1 MPQKLNKSAAAVLF
15 SDDENPDVAQ
25 TDTEASLECM
35 HTKPS
40 NAADEQYEV
49 IAAITG
55 IDSSTAVN
63 SPTDSQVTFG
73 APESCDES
81 RTIVPMTAKEITWND
96 LQKASQLHYKFPT
109 VICLADDDKS
119 WEIWCGV
126 CGSNVKVDEHGN
138 AAGIFD
144 GASGL
149 YKHIVDAHVGNHAND
164 DFVVKKFTFRKV
176 SIRDHKAIRSGKEPS
191 VTIGLRPPRTDKK
204 SRSSKQ
210 TNKRSRDGAEK
221 GEVIAGDSDSDVPTT
236 KRKKRQSKTVGRER
250 MVFQF
255 EQYGQPTTTTKAPKK
270 KNQPVKTKQLKS
282 SSFEGPG
289 TPDTVKNQPRG
300 ISATPK
306 TQHIMVQHR
315 VFPEAV
321 RAQFGQLGDDK
332 DDEEVLP
339 VAKESGA

>member
-1 MPQKLNKSAAAVLF
+1 
-15 SDDENPDVAQ
+15 
-25 TDTEASLECM
+25 M

-81 RTIVPMTAKEITWND
+81 RTI
-96 LQKASQLHYKFPT
+96 
-109 VICLADDDKS
+109 
-119 WEIWCGV
+119 
-126 CGSNVKVDEHGN
+126 
-138 AAGIFD
+138 
-144 GASGL
+144 
-149 YKHIVDAHVGNHAND
+149 
-164 DFVVKKFTFRKV
+164 
-176 SIRDHKAIRSGKEPS
+176 
-191 VTIGLRPPRTDKK
+191 GLRTPRTDKK

-289 TPDTVKNQPRG
+289 TPDTVKNHPRG
-300 ISATPK
+300 ISATPE

-332 DDEEVLP
+332 DDEEALP